1 MFNVNLDLRKRKI
14 DGKEGS
20 NLFDKNKFRA
30 QMVLVGITSKRL
42 ADELGINES
51 TLYRKINA
59 DGNFTRDEISQLV
72 SILKIDN
79 PQDIFFANEL
89 A

>member
-1 MFNVNLDLRKRKI
+1 M
-14 DGKEGS
+14 
-20 NLFDKNKFRA
+20 FDKNKFKA
-30 QMVLVGITSKRL
+30 QMVLVGITSKKL

-72 SILKIDN
+72 SILRIDN
-79 PQDIFFANEL
+79 PQDIFFCQRTCVNTRQTKG
-89 A
+89 